1 MSYTTFPSKTSA
13 GAPTATDDSS
23 KGFVVGSQWVD
34 TSVAPR
40 KVYLCTDA
48 SVGAAAWVSAGG
60 VTAHS
65 QLSTLGWTATPGHTG
80 TPNSVACF
88 SNTGTALTAQ
98 ATVDGTVLTFSGGTL
113 QFLAMAA
120 AITFLD
126 SRTLEIQYASAGADV
141 IPAATALVVTG
152 AFV

>member
-1 MSYTTFPSKTSA
+1 MAFTVSPQTTRA
-13 GAPTATDDSS
+13 GAPGASNDSTQ
-23 KGFVVGSQWVD
+23 GFVVGSSWVD
-34 TSVAPR
+34 TTPSPDVLY
-40 KVYLCTDA
+40 VCTSNA
-48 SVGAAAWVSAGG
+48 VGAATWVQVST

-120 AITFLD
+120 TVVFLD
-126 SRTLEIQYASAGADV
+126 SKTLEEQYAPAGADV
-141 IPAATALVVTG
+141 VPAATALVATG